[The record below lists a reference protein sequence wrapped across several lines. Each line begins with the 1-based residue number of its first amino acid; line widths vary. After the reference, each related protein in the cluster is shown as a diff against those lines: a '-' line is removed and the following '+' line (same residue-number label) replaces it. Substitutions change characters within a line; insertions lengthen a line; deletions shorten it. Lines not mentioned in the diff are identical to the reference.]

1 MIVKLAVSLRV
12 LSERDCVIP
21 EGKKIL
27 FPIINV
33 FCLELNDED
42 AIREALGIPAGQPI
56 PASQLEE
63 GLRICAED
71 IINGVNILE
80 ASIDGKEITN
90 FEKFRGT
97 ESIIYD

>member
-1 MIVKLAVSLRV
+1 M
-12 LSERDCVIP
+12 
-21 EGKKIL
+21 

-33 FCLELNDED
+33 FCSELNNEL

-56 PASQLEE
+56 PPSQLEE

-90 FEKFRGT
+90 FENFRGT